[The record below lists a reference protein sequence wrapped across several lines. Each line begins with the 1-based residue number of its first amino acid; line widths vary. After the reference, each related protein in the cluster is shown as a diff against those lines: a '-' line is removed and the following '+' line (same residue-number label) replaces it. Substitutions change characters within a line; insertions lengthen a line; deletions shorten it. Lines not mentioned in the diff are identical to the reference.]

1 MKAKIPKAY
10 SSLSKKAQQNIADY
24 ATKIALDAARE
35 QEEKDARIILDLYM
49 KMTCLILHDAFG
61 FGERRLNRFIAN
73 HRRLFVQQSKLVKKG
88 EQLDYMNK
96 RMAEIFKK
104 DGFPQEFIDN
114 LCGTVEVV
122 DDEDITM

>member
-1 MKAKIPKAY
+1 MKARIPKAY
-10 SSLSKKAQQNIADY
+10 ASLPKRQQQNIADY

-35 QEEKDARIILDLYM
+35 QEEKDCRIILDLYM

-61 FGERRLNRFIAN
+61 FGERRLTRFIAN
-73 HRRLFVQQSKLVKKG
+73 HKRLFVKQSRLVKKG
-88 EQLDYMNK
+88 EQIEYMNK

-114 LCGTVEVV
+114 LCGEVV
-122 DDEDITM
+122 VEDDSM

>member
-96 RMAEIFKK
+96 RMAELFKK

-122 DDEDITM
+122 DDETDSM